1 MKTKRKEK
9 EKKRRKQNKR
19 SEEITVVF
27 GIELRTFG
35 ASGLS
40 FTTRPRGTH
49 GIVFKI
55 LSLKPLS
62 LIKRDFKDT
71 VKFRK

>member
-9 EKKRRKQNKR
+9 EKKRRKEKKR
-19 SEEITVVF
+19 SHEIKVVF

-40 FTTRPRGTH
+40 FTTTPSGTH
-49 GIVFKI
+49 GII
-55 LSLKPLS
+55 LEILLLKSLR
-62 LIKRDFKDT
+62 LIKRDSEE
-71 VKFRK
+71 